1 MLSFVPCCMK
11 DNVKVIYFHMKNRG
25 ADGLVSVHLTFET
38 CITNFHFENS
48 EVGIKATIAN
58 L

>member
-1 MLSFVPCCMK
+1 MK

-25 ADGLVSVHLTFET
+25 VEGLVSVHLTFEI
-38 CITNFHFENS
+38 CITNFHFES
-48 EVGIKATIAN
+48 SKVGIKATIAN

>member
-1 MLSFVPCCMK
+1 MK
-11 DNVKVIYFHMKNRG
+11 DNVKVIHFHMKNKG
-25 ADGLVSVHLTFET
+25 VEGLVSVHLTFEI

-48 EVGIKATIAN
+48 KVGIKATIAN